1 MWRGNLAVD
10 HENPSPPAAEGS
22 GPSVMEPIRN
32 SMAVQKFRAC
42 RWRRPAEGD
51 TPECCGHRDVL
62 PLTGTHGF
70 DPEAWCEECTFFK
83 LRRTPRKP
91 PSPFIR

>member
-1 MWRGNLAVD
+1 MAVD
-10 HENPSPPAAEGS
+10 YEKGS
-22 GPSVMEPIRN
+22 APVVDPTAGPSVIEPPHDA
-32 SMAVQKFRAC
+32 MAVQKFRAC

-70 DPEAWCEECTFFK
+70 DPAAWCVECTFFK

-91 PSPFIR
+91 ASPFTR

>member
-1 MWRGNLAVD
+1 MAV
-10 HENPSPPAAEGS
+10 EYEKGPLPLIEGTT
-22 GPSVMEPIRN
+22 GPSVIEPIRN
-32 SMAVQKFRAC
+32 SMAAQKFRAC

-51 TPECCGHRDVL
+51 APECCGHRDVL

-91 PSPFIR
+91 GSPFTR